1 MKNRIILLA
10 LLSFTT
16 FSCEKENSVINQ
28 LEGKWNVSELQ
39 FSGNAQSLNTQK
51 DSVAKV
57 TETSIEFAVC
67 NARNNSGGGDT
78 RCRVYITE
86 NAKRYE
92 LVYQVDADKQRGNMV
107 SFYPFGESAIISSP
121 AYQRILKKWDGIY
134 QIIES
139 SRKNLVIV
147 REYDCTQINSI
158 NYCNKMRVIA
168 SR

>member
-10 LLSFTT
+10 VLSLAT
-16 FSCEKENSVINQ
+16 FSCEKENSVINK

-39 FSGNAQSLNTQK
+39 FSGYSQK

-57 TETSIEFAVC
+57 TETTIEFAVC
-67 NARNNSGGGDT
+67 NARNNAGGGDA

-92 LVYQVDADKQRGNMV
+92 LVYQVDADKQLGNRV
-107 SFYPFGESAIISSP
+107 TFNGFGESAVISTPS
-121 AYQRILKKWDGIY
+121 YQKILEKWRGEY

-139 SRKNLVIV
+139 SRKNLIIV
-147 REYDCTQINSI
+147 RNYDCSQINGI
-158 NYCNKMRVIA
+158 NYCNKMKVIA